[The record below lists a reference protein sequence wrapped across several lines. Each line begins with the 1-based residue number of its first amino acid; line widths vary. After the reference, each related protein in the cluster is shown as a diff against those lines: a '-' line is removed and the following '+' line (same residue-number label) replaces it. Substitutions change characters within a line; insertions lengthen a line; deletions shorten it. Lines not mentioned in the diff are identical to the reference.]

1 MSKFITFYAWIEKQ
15 KNKKSPVGALAG
27 EILRD
32 ADFPKDVAS
41 ADALLTYLKGKQVSG
56 ATVAAARIAWQ
67 AYSREHAAAPRP

>member
-1 MSKFITFYAWIEKQ
+1 
-15 KNKKSPVGALAG
+15 
-27 EILRD
+27 
-32 ADFPKDVAS
+32 VAS